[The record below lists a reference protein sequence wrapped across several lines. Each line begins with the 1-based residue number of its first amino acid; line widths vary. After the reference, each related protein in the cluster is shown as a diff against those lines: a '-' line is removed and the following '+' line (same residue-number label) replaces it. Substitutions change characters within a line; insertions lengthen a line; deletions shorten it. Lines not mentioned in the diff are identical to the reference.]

1 VACRDAATINST
13 LETHTLL
20 ENADLGKLIIRLT
33 LGGLI
38 LFHGIAKL
46 LNGVGFIEGALAS
59 HGLPSFLA
67 YGVFVG
73 EIIAPLMVILGY
85 QTRIGALLIVFNML
99 VAIVLVHTNELLTLG
114 RNGGWALELQ
124 GFFLFTAV
132 AVIFLGPGR
141 YKLKN

>member
-1 VACRDAATINST
+1 M
-13 LETHTLL
+13 L

-33 LGGLI
+33 LGGLL

-46 LNGVGFIEGALAS
+46 LHGVGFIEGELAS
-59 HGLPSFLA
+59 HGLPTFLA
-67 YGVFVG
+67 IGVFIG
-73 EIIAPLMVILGY
+73 ELVAPLMVVLGY

-99 VAIVLVHTNELLTLG
+99 VAIVLVHSHQLLSLG
-114 RNGGWALELQ
+114 GNGGWALELQ
-124 GFFLFTAV
+124 GFFLFTAL

>member
-1 VACRDAATINST
+1 
-13 LETHTLL
+13 LL
-20 ENADLGKLIIRLT
+20 ENADLGKLLLRLT
-33 LGGLI
+33 LGGLL

-46 LNGVGFIEGALAS
+46 LHGVGFIEGELAA
-59 HGLPSFLA
+59 HGLPTLLA

-73 EIIAPLMVILGY
+73 ELIAPLMVILGY

-99 VAIVLVHTNELLTLG
+99 VALVLVHTNQLLSLG
-114 RNGGWALELQ
+114 SNGGWALELQ

-132 AVIFLGPGR
+132 AVVFLGPGR

>member
-1 VACRDAATINST
+1 M
-13 LETHTLL
+13 L

-33 LGGLI
+33 LGGLL

-46 LNGVGFIEGALAS
+46 LNGVGFIEGELAS
-59 HGLPSFLA
+59 HGLPGFLA

-73 EIIAPLMVILGY
+73 ELIAPLMVILGY

-99 VAIVLVHTNELLTLG
+99 VAIALVHANELLALG
-114 RNGGWALELQ
+114 RSGGWALELQ
-124 GFFLFTAV
+124 AFFLFTAV